1 MTTLE
6 RTSALR
12 LREVTFFTQDAYY
25 MKEPRLKAGP
35 WSTNGHLAQ
44 KAERNS
50 FPGRKKKK
58 AMFGRAWGVRSRAR
72 LGKASEDPWLAR
84 LWPCS
89 PPRPRPPPA
98 SPPGFPSS
106 AEAPPAAQV
115 HEPQIEI
122 APWHLPTHSSTLSS
136 DPPKYS
142 PNLPTSPP
150 HLCRS
155 RPPSSSHQ
163 LFVDCRQLPVPT
175 GVCPPPPISGGDSI
189 GARRTPCSKLL
200 SGAQLQ
206 QPSPNQT
213 ATPGRIGSPL
223 HAP

>member
-1 MTTLE
+1 
-6 RTSALR
+6 
-12 LREVTFFTQDAYY
+12 

-58 AMFGRAWGVRSRAR
+58 KRLCLEERGGVRSRAR

-89 PPRPRPPPA
+89 PPRPRPLPA